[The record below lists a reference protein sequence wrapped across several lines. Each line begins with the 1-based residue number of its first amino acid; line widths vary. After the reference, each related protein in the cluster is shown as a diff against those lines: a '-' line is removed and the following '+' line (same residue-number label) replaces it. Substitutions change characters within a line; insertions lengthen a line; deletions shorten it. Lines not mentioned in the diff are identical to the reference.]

1 MKKKCEC
8 LVNNNDSYQLQV
20 GDMLVEMKY
29 SNNKRIEECI
39 LSILRH
45 KNKLEYKIIS

>member
-1 MKKKCEC
+1 MNKKYEY

-29 SNNKRIEECI
+29 SNSKRIEECI
-39 LSILRH
+39 LSILRQ
-45 KNKLEYKIIS
+45 KIGK

>member
-1 MKKKCEC
+1 MKKKYEC
-8 LVNNNDSYQLQV
+8 LVNNNNSYQLQV

-39 LSILRH
+39 LSILRQ
-45 KNKLEYKIIS
+45 KIGK

>member
-1 MKKKCEC
+1 MKKKYEC

-39 LSILRH
+39 LSILGQ
-45 KNKLEYKIIS
+45 KIGK

>member
-1 MKKKCEC
+1 MKKKYEC

-39 LSILRH
+39 LSILRQ
-45 KNKLEYKIIS
+45 KIGK